1 MTILFPW
8 LLSHWEVRPAFF
20 GLAALRWLGCFLI
33 LLGLSVLLD
42 AFARFTLYGRGT
54 PAPYMPTE
62 RLVITGGYRHVRNP
76 MYIAIL
82 SIVAGEALLL
92 GQRALFGYALILW
105 ISFQI
110 FVLSYEEPS
119 LRRRYG
125 QQYEKYCTAVRR
137 WWPRVRPWA
146 DGFQEIT

>member
-92 GQRALFGYALILW
+92 GQRALFGYALIL
-105 ISFQI
+105 
-110 FVLSYEEPS
+110 
-119 LRRRYG
+119 
-125 QQYEKYCTAVRR
+125 
-137 WWPRVRPWA
+137 
-146 DGFQEIT
+146 